1 MFLGNYRTSYTACR
15 GNAMTIIGQQMTII
29 DLNFEIRNPMQN
41 QVVSGFGG
49 SGRAATRR
57 ASQREA
63 RYR

>member
-1 MFLGNYRTSYTACR
+1 MP
-15 GNAMTIIGQQMTII
+15 II
-29 DLNFEIRNPMQN
+29 DLNFEIRNLMQN

-57 ASQREA
+57 VSQREA

>member
-1 MFLGNYRTSYTACR
+1 
-15 GNAMTIIGQQMTII
+15 MTIIGQQMTII

>member
-1 MFLGNYRTSYTACR
+1 
-15 GNAMTIIGQQMTII
+15 MTIIGRRMPII
-29 DLNFEIRNPMQN
+29 DLNFEIRNLMQN